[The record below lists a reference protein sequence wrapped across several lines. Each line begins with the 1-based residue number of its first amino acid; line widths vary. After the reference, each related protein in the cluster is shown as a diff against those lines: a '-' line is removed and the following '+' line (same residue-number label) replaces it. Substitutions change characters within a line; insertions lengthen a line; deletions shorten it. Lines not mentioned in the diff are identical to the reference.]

1 MAVHGILFDLDGV
14 LVFTDKYHY
23 LAWKELADSLGI
35 FFDEQINDRL
45 RGVSRMESLEIIL
58 ENAGESTFTPEE
70 KVQLAERKNA
80 TYRRLLEKMQPSD
93 VDEEVRRTLTELHN
107 RGYLLAL
114 GSSSKNARYIM
125 ERTALMDYFDGIV
138 DGTNITKSKP
148 DPEVFVKAAG
158 RLNLKPEECAVVED
172 ADAGIRAAKDGGM
185 LAVAIGENVTE
196 NATDYRISGISQL
209 LKIFL

>member
-35 FFDEQINDRL
+35 FFDEKINDRL

-58 ENAGESTFTPEE
+58 ENAWERTFTPEE
-70 KVQLAERKNA
+70 KLALADKKNA
-80 TYRRLLEKMQPSD
+80 AYRRLLEQMQPSD
-93 VDEEVRRTLTELHN
+93 VDDAVRKTLIELHH

-125 ERTALMDYFDGIV
+125 ERTALTEYFDGIV

-185 LAVAIGENVTE
+185 LAVAIGDNVKNET
-196 NATDYRISGISQL
+196 ADRRIERIDQL
-209 LKIFL
+209 LELFA

>member
-158 RLNLKPEECAVVED
+158 RLNLKPGECAVVED

>member
-80 TYRRLLEKMQPSD
+80 TYRRLLEQMQPSD

-185 LAVAIGENVTE
+185 LAVAIGEKVTE

>member
-45 RGVSRMESLEIIL
+45 RGVSRMESLEIKQ

>member
-70 KVQLAERKNA
+70 KVKLAERKNA
-80 TYRRLLEKMQPSD
+80 TYRRLLEQMQPSD